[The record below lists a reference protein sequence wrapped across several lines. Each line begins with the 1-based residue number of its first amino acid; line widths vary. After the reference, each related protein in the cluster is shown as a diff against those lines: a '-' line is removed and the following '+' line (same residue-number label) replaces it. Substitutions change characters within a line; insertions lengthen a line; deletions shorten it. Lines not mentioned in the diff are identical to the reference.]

1 MEIYI
6 NNKKYVAADSE
17 TIIQVADRHDI
28 HIPRFC
34 YHKRLSVVASCRMCL
49 VEVEGA
55 KYPQPACSTLV
66 RDGMKINTSGTVT
79 EDAQKSTMEFLLIN
93 HPLDCPICDQAGE
106 CELQDVS
113 LEHGDYKSSFKEIK
127 RTVIDKD
134 IGNLIS
140 TEMTRCIHCSR
151 CVRFGEEVAGIK
163 ELGMTGRGENTKI
176 ETFINESLSS
186 ELSGNVIDLC
196 PVGALNNNLYKYTA
210 RTWDLKQST
219 SLSPNDCLGSS
230 INYHTYNNQI
240 KRCVPKENEEV
251 NLSWLSDSDRFGHEG
266 IESEERILNPYIRID
281 DKLKKVDFKTIND
294 LFYEKIKEFSS
305 KSSAFMSAQTSTE
318 EMYVFQKILRENGI
332 SRIDHRAKECD
343 FKYQSK
349 YPLIPSF
356 DCTLNDILDMDNIIL
371 VNINVSKEFPILSI
385 YLRNAVK
392 NNSTKILSLSTYD
405 YDENFDINHLEI
417 LSPIEIE
424 YYLSNFRDN
433 FLKTIDSKKRNL
445 IIMGPSVSYFK
456 NYSNTIHNLSIF
468 AKSINS
474 KLSLLGDQCNTS
486 GAWAMGIIPHRL
498 PGGID
503 INSDENKIYKP
514 ENLSDDLLIIYN
526 LEPEYDF
533 SDDNNIIEKLKKS
546 KCNIF
551 FSSYITDAIEKY
563 ADLIFPLSVQQESS
577 GSYINTN
584 KKLQKFVRILK
595 PMGES
600 REGMDILVDLSKMFN
615 MNLTINIV
623 KDEIRKILSNL
634 NVSHNYVILDK
645 PHLTEKSNSF
655 EKLIIRSPNSN
666 NPTLR
671 RCNSLLETH
680 DNDDFLSIPSDNN
693 NTYDKKITFIENKN
707 KIKINAFQKIHNKPS
722 NTILIKMSGRYKQKI
737 GAHNTIVEID

>member
-6 NNKKYVAADSE
+6 NNKKYDAEDNE

-34 YHKRLSVVASCRMCL
+34 YHKRLSIVASCRMCL

-66 RDGMKINTSGTVT
+66 RDGMKINTSGTIT

-113 LEHGDYKSSFKEIK
+113 LEHGDYKSSFKEMK

-176 ETFINESLSS
+176 ETFVNESLSS

-196 PVGALNNNLYKYTA
+196 PVGALNNNLYKYSA

-219 SLSPNDCLGSS
+219 SLSPNDCLGSN

-240 KRCVPKENEEV
+240 KRCVPRENDEV

-266 IESEERILNPYIRID
+266 IESEERILNPYIRVD
-281 DKLKKVDFKTIND
+281 GKLKKTDFKTVNK
-294 LFYEKIKEFSS
+294 LFFDKIRNFHS
-305 KSSAFMSAQTSTE
+305 KSLAFMSAQASSE
-318 EMYVFQKILRENGI
+318 EMYLFQKILRENGI
-332 SRIDHRAKECD
+332 NKIDHRAKECD
-343 FKYQSK
+343 FEYQSK

-356 DCTLNDILDMDNIIL
+356 DCKLNDIYNMDNIIL
-371 VNINVSKEFPILSI
+371 VDINVSKEYPILSI
-385 YLRNAVK
+385 YLRNAIK
-392 NNSTKILSLSTYD
+392 NNNTKILSLSTYTH
-405 YDENFDINHLEI
+405 DENFDVDHSEI
-417 LSPIEIE
+417 LSPIDLEH
-424 YYLSNFRDN
+424 YLNDFKNN
-433 FLKTIDSKKRNL
+433 FLKNIDPRKKNL
-445 IIMGPSVSYFK
+445 VVMGPSVSYFK
-456 NYSNTIHNLSIF
+456 NYTNTIHNLSVF

-486 GAWAMGIIPHRL
+486 GAWAMGIVPHRL
-498 PGGID
+498 PGGINLD
-503 INSDENKIYKP
+503 CKENNMSEGKDE
-514 ENLSDDLLIIYN
+514 DLLILYN

-533 SDDNNIIEKLKKS
+533 SDASNIIDRLKKS
-546 KCNIF
+546 KCNVF
-551 FSSYITDAIEKY
+551 FSSYITDAIEKH
-563 ADLIFPLSVQQESS
+563 ADIIFPLAVPQESS

-584 KKLQKFVRILK
+584 KMLQKFERILNPK
-595 PMGES
+595 GDS
-600 REGMDILVDLSKMFN
+600 KEGVDILIDISKVFDMDLNKNLVADDISKA
-615 MNLTINIV
+615 
-623 KDEIRKILSNL
+623 LSNIDIP
-634 NVSHNYVILDK
+634 NNYVIMD
-645 PHLTEKSNSF
+645 KSNATPKSDTF
-655 EKLIIRSPNSN
+655 EKLILRSPNSN

-671 RCNSLLETH
+671 RCNSLLQTH
-680 DNDDFLSIPSDNN
+680 DNDDFLSIPIDNDAIH
-693 NTYDKKITFIENKN
+693 DKNIILTENKN
-707 KIKINAFQKIHNKPS
+707 KIKINTSQKLHDKPS
-722 NTILIKMSGRYKQKI
+722 NTILIKMSGRYKQRI
-737 GAHNTIVEID
+737 GAHNTFVEIE

>member
-6 NNKKYVAADSE
+6 NNNKYDAVDDE
-17 TIIQVADRHDI
+17 TIIQVADRHNI

-34 YHKRLSVVASCRMCL
+34 YHKRLSIVASCRMCL

-55 KYPQPACSTLV
+55 KFPQPACSTLV

-79 EDAQKSTMEFLLIN
+79 ENAQKSTMEFLLIN

-113 LEHGDYKSSFKEIK
+113 LEHGDYKSSFKEMK

-134 IGNLIS
+134 IGNLVS

-196 PVGALNNNLYKYTA
+196 PVGALNNNLYKYSA

-219 SLSPNDCLGSS
+219 SLSSNDCLGSS

-240 KRCVPKENEEV
+240 KRSVPRENEEV

-266 IESEERILNPYIRID
+266 IESDERILNPYIRLN
-281 DKLKKVDFKTIND
+281 DKLKKTDFKIIND
-294 LFYEKIKEFSS
+294 LFCEKIKKYST
-305 KSSAFMSAQTSTE
+305 KSSAFMSAQASTE
-318 EMYVFQKILRENGI
+318 EMYLFQKILRDNGI
-332 SRIDHRAKECD
+332 SKIDHRVKECD
-343 FKYQSK
+343 FEYQFK

-356 DCTLNDILDMDNIIL
+356 DCKLSDIQDMDNIIL

-385 YLRNAVK
+385 YLRNAIN
-392 NNSTKILSLSTYD
+392 NNSTKILSLSTYN
-405 YDENFDINHLEI
+405 YDENFDIDHSEI
-417 LSPIEIE
+417 LSPIEME
-424 YYLSNFRDN
+424 YYLSNYSDN
-433 FLKTIDSKKRNL
+433 FLKRIDPKKRNL

-456 NYSNTIHNLSIF
+456 NYSNTIHNLSLF

-498 PGGID
+498 PGGIEID
-503 INSDENKIYKP
+503 SRENKIYKS
-514 ENLSDDLLIIYN
+514 ENEDLLIIYN

-533 SDDNNIIEKLKKS
+533 SNDNNIIEKLKKS

-584 KKLQKFVRILK
+584 KKVQKFERILK
-595 PMGES
+595 SKGDS
-600 REGMDILVDLSKMFN
+600 REGIDLLIDISKRFN
-615 MNLTINIV
+615 MNFTVNII
-623 KDEIRKILSNL
+623 KDEISKILSKL
-634 NVSHNYVILDK
+634 NVSNNYVIIEK
-645 PHLTEKSNSF
+645 PKATEKSNSF
-655 EKLIIRSPNSN
+655 EKLIIRSSNSN

-680 DNDDFLSIPSDNN
+680 DNDDFLSIPSNNN
-693 NTYDKKITFIENKN
+693 NTYDKKITFTENKN
-707 KIKINAFQKIHNKPS
+707 KIKINIFQKIHDKPS

-737 GAHNTIVEID
+737 GAHNTSVELD

>member
-6 NNKKYVAADSE
+6 DNKKYDAMDNE
-17 TIIQVADRHDI
+17 TIIQVADRYDI

-34 YHKRLSVVASCRMCL
+34 YHKRLSIVASCRMCL

-55 KYPQPACSTLV
+55 KFPQPACSTLV
-66 RDGMKINTSGTVT
+66 QDGMKINTSGTVT

-93 HPLDCPICDQAGE
+93 HPLDCPVCDQAGE
-106 CELQDVS
+106 CELQDIS
-113 LEHGDYKSSFKEIK
+113 LEHGDYKSAFKEIK
-127 RTVIDKD
+127 RTVLDKD
-134 IGNLIS
+134 IGNLVS

-196 PVGALNNNLYKYTA
+196 PVGALNNSLYKYSA
-210 RTWDLKQST
+210 RTWDLKQKV
-219 SLSPNDCLGSS
+219 SLSPNDCLGSN

-240 KRCVPKENEEV
+240 KRCVPRENDEV

-266 IESEERILNPYIRID
+266 IESEERILDPYVRVD
-281 DKLKKVDFKTIND
+281 GKLKKTDSKIINNI
-294 LFYEKIKEFSS
+294 FCEKIKMYSS
-305 KSSAFMSAQTSTE
+305 RSMALMSAQASSE
-318 EMYVFQKILRENGI
+318 EMYIFQKILRHSGI
-332 SRIDHRAKECD
+332 YNIDHRAKECD
-343 FKYQSK
+343 FKYQAN
-349 YPLIPSF
+349 YPVIPSF
-356 DCTLNDILDMDNIIL
+356 DCTLNDIQHMDNIIL

-385 YLRNAVK
+385 YLRNAIK
-392 NNSTKILSLSTYD
+392 NNSTKIFSLSTYN
-405 YDENFDINHLEI
+405 YNENFHINHSDV

-424 YYLSNFRDN
+424 YFLESYKDN
-433 FLKTIDSKKRNL
+433 FLNKINSKEKNL

-456 NYSNTIHNLSIF
+456 NYTNTIHNLSIF

-474 KLSLLGDQCNTS
+474 KLSLLGDQCNSS
-486 GAWAMGIIPHRL
+486 GAWAMGIVPHRL

-503 INSDENKIYKP
+503 VDIAKDKISRADDQN
-514 ENLSDDLLIIYN
+514 EDLLIIYN

-533 SDDNNIIEKLKKS
+533 SNDNNIISRLEKS

-551 FSSYITDAIEKY
+551 FSSYITDSIEKY

-584 KKLQKFVRILK
+584 KKLQRFDKILK
-595 PMGES
+595 PMGNS
-600 REGMDILVDLSKMFN
+600 KEGMEHLLDISRLLDLE
-615 MNLTINIV
+615 INTT
-623 KDEIRKILSNL
+623 KLSDEINQILSNI
-634 NVSHNYVILDK
+634 NITNNYVIMDK
-645 PHLTEKSNSF
+645 LKTTEKNRNL
-655 EKLIIRSPNSN
+655 EKLVLRSPNSN

-671 RCNSLLETH
+671 RCKSLLETH
-680 DNDDFLSIPSDNN
+680 DNDDFLSIPLNENLTDV
-693 NTYDKKITFIENKN
+693 KKIILTENKE
-707 KIKINAFQKIHNKPS
+707 KIKINTHHKTHDKPN
-722 NTILIKMSGRYKQKI
+722 NTILIKMSGRHREKI
-737 GAHNTIVEID
+737 GAHNTSVAIE

>member
-6 NNKKYVAADSE
+6 NNIKFEASDDE

-34 YHKRLSVVASCRMCL
+34 YHKRLSIVASCRMCL

-66 RDGMKINTSGTVT
+66 RDGMKINTSGTIT
-79 EDAQKSTMEFLLIN
+79 EEAQKSTMEFLLIN
-93 HPLDCPICDQAGE
+93 HPLDCPVCDQAGE

-113 LEHGDYKSSFKEIK
+113 LEHGDYKSSYSEIK

-134 IGNLIS
+134 IGKLIS

-176 ETFINESLSS
+176 ETFINESISS

-196 PVGALNNNLYKYTA
+196 PVGALNNNLYKYSA
-210 RTWDLKQST
+210 RTWDLKQVT
-219 SLSPNDCLGSS
+219 SLSPNDCLGSN
-230 INYHTYNNQI
+230 INYHTYNNKI
-240 KRCVPKENEEV
+240 KRCVPRENDEV

-266 IESEERILNPYIRID
+266 IDSEERILNPYIRID
-281 DKLKKVDFKTIND
+281 GKLQKTDFKTIYN
-294 LFYEKIKEFSS
+294 LFSEKIKMYAS
-305 KSSAFMSAQTSTE
+305 KSTAFMSAQSTSE
-318 EMYVFQKILRENGI
+318 EMYLFQKILRENNI
-332 SRIDHRAKECD
+332 YKIDHRVKECD

-349 YPLIPSF
+349 YPVIPSF
-356 DCTLNDILDMDNIIL
+356 DCKLNDILSMDNIIL

-385 YLRNAVK
+385 YLRNAIK
-392 NNSTKILSLSTYD
+392 NNATKIFSLSTYN
-405 YDENFDINHLEI
+405 YDENFDIDYLEV
-417 LSPIEIE
+417 LNPVDIE
-424 YYLSNFRDN
+424 YFLNNSKAN
-433 FLKTIDSKKRNL
+433 FLNKIDPKKRNL
-445 IIMGPSVSYFK
+445 VVMGPSVSYFK
-456 NYSNTIHNLSIF
+456 NYTNTVHNLSVF

-486 GAWAMGIIPHRL
+486 GAWAMGIVPHRY
-498 PGGID
+498 PGGEEID
-503 INSDENKIYKP
+503 RHDKRLLSSENQN
-514 ENLSDDLLIIYN
+514 EDLLIIYN

-533 SDDNNIIEKLKKS
+533 SNDNNIIERLKNS

-551 FSSYITDAIEKY
+551 FSSYITDSIEKY
-563 ADLIFPLSVQQESS
+563 ADIIFPLAVQQESS

-584 KKLQKFVRILK
+584 KKLQRFQKVLVPRGDSKAGVDLLLDISKSL
-595 PMGES
+595 
-600 REGMDILVDLSKMFN
+600 GMDLDKEMISE
-615 MNLTINIV
+615 
-623 KDEIRKILSNL
+623 EISSILSNI
-634 NVSHNYVILDK
+634 NVKNNFIIMNKIDD
-645 PHLTEKSNSF
+645 TEKSHNL
-655 EKLIIRSPNSN
+655 EKLILRSPNSN

-671 RCNSLLETH
+671 RCTSLLETH
-680 DNDDFLSIPSDNN
+680 DNDNFLSIPMNKSLADN
-693 NTYDKKITFIENKN
+693 KKIILTENKD
-707 KIKINAFQKIHNKPS
+707 KIKLSTPTKQHEKPS

-737 GAHNTIVEID
+737 GACNTSVEID

>member
-6 NNKKYVAADSE
+6 NNNKYDAVDDE
-17 TIIQVADRHDI
+17 TIIQVADRHNI

-34 YHKRLSVVASCRMCL
+34 YHKRLSIVASCRMCL

-55 KYPQPACSTLV
+55 KFPQPACSTLV

-79 EDAQKSTMEFLLIN
+79 ENAQKSTMEFLLIN

-113 LEHGDYKSSFKEIK
+113 LEHGDYKSSFKEMK

-134 IGNLIS
+134 IGNLVS

-176 ETFINESLSS
+176 ETFINEGLSS

-196 PVGALNNNLYKYTA
+196 PVGALNNNLYKYSA
-210 RTWDLKQST
+210 RTWDLKQSS

-240 KRCVPKENEEV
+240 KRCVPRENDEV

-266 IESEERILNPYIRID
+266 IESDERILNPYIRIS
-281 DKLKKVDFKTIND
+281 DKLKKTDFTTINN
-294 LFYEKIKEFSS
+294 LFSEKIKSFSS
-305 KSSAFMSAQTSTE
+305 QSSAFMSAQASCE
-318 EMYVFQKILRENGI
+318 EMYLFQKILRENNI
-332 SRIDHRAKECD
+332 FKIDHRAKECD
-343 FKYQSK
+343 FEYQLK
-349 YPLIPSF
+349 YPIMPSF
-356 DCTLNDILDMDNIIL
+356 DCKLNDIEDMDNIIL

-385 YLRNAVK
+385 YLRNAIKK
-392 NNSTKILSLSTYD
+392 NATKIISLSTYT
-405 YDENFDINHLEI
+405 YDENFDVNQSEV

-424 YYLSNFRDN
+424 NLLNNYKDN
-433 FLKTIDSKKRNL
+433 FLSKVDAKKRNL
-445 IIMGPSVSYFK
+445 IIMGPSVSYFS
-456 NYSNTIHNLSIF
+456 NYSNIIHNLSVY
-468 AKSINS
+468 AKSKNS
-474 KLSLLGDQCNTS
+474 NLSLLGDQCNTA
-486 GAWAMGIIPHRL
+486 GAWAMGIVPHRL

-503 INSDENKIYKP
+503 TDIKEYKSH
-514 ENLSDDLLIIYN
+514 NGDKDKDDLLIIYN

-533 SDDNNIIEKLKKS
+533 SNDNNIIDKLKNS
-546 KCNIF
+546 KCNVF
-551 FSSYITDAIEKY
+551 FSSYITDAIGKY

-584 KKLQKFVRILK
+584 KMLQRFKRVLNPRGDSK
-595 PMGES
+595 
-600 REGMDILVDLSKMFN
+600 EGMDILIDISTALN
-615 MNLTINIV
+615 MNLN
-623 KDEIRKILSNL
+623 KKLLADEISKILSNI
-634 NVSHNYVILDK
+634 NIPNNYVIMDTK
-645 PHLTEKSNSF
+645 KGSERSNNLQ
-655 EKLIIRSPNSN
+655 KLILRSPNSN

-671 RCNSLLETH
+671 RCDSLLETH
-680 DNDDFLSIPSDNN
+680 DKDDFLSIPVFDSNSF
-693 NTYDKKITFIENKN
+693 DKKIILTENKN
-707 KIKINAFQKIHNKPS
+707 KIKINTLQQTHEKPS
-722 NTILIKMSGRYKQKI
+722 NTILIKMSGRYKQKL
-737 GAHNTIVEID
+737 GAYSSYVEIE

>member
-6 NNKKYVAADSE
+6 NNIKYDAEDNE
-17 TIIQVADRHDI
+17 TIIQVADRHEI

-34 YHKRLSVVASCRMCL
+34 YHKRLSIVASCRMCL

-66 RDGMKINTSGTVT
+66 RDGMKINTSGTIT

-113 LEHGDYKSSFKEIK
+113 LEHGDYKSSFKEMK

-176 ETFINESLSS
+176 ETFVNESLSS

-196 PVGALNNNLYKYTA
+196 PVGALNNNLYKYSA

-219 SLSPNDCLGSS
+219 SLSPNDCLGSN

-240 KRCVPKENEEV
+240 KRCVPRENDEV

-266 IESEERILNPYIRID
+266 IESEERILNPYIRVD
-281 DKLKKVDFKTIND
+281 GKLKKTDFKTVNA
-294 LFYEKIKEFSS
+294 LFFDKIHSSHS
-305 KSSAFMSAQTSTE
+305 KSSAFMSAQASSE
-318 EMYVFQKILRENGI
+318 EMYLFQKILRENGI
-332 SRIDHRAKECD
+332 YKIDHRAKECD
-343 FKYQSK
+343 FAYQSK

-356 DCTLNDILDMDNIIL
+356 DCKLNDINNMDNIIL
-371 VNINVSKEFPILSI
+371 VDVNVSKEYPILSI
-385 YLRNAVK
+385 YLRNAIK
-392 NNSTKILSLSTYD
+392 NNLTKILSLSTYTHH
-405 YDENFDINHLEI
+405 ENFDVDHSEI
-417 LSPIEIE
+417 LSPIELE
-424 YYLSNFRDN
+424 HYLNDFKNN
-433 FLKTIDSKKRNL
+433 FLKNIDPTKKNL

-456 NYSNTIHNLSIF
+456 NYSNTIHNLSVF

-486 GAWAMGIIPHRL
+486 GAWAMGIVPHRL
-498 PGGID
+498 PGGINKSCKE
-503 INSDENKIYKP
+503 NSMHEVKDEN
-514 ENLSDDLLIIYN
+514 LLILYN

-533 SDDNNIIEKLKKS
+533 SDANNIIDRLNKS

-551 FSSYITDAIEKY
+551 FSSYITDAIEKH
-563 ADLIFPLSVQQESS
+563 ADIIFPLAVQQESS

-584 KKLQKFVRILK
+584 KMHQRFDRILNPRGDSK
-595 PMGES
+595 
-600 REGMDILVDLSKMFN
+600 EGLDILIDISKVFDMDLSKK
-615 MNLTINIV
+615 IV
-623 KDEIRKILSNL
+623 EDEVTKVLSSIDVPN
-634 NVSHNYVILDK
+634 NYVIMD
-645 PHLTEKSNSF
+645 KSNTTPKSNNF
-655 EKLIIRSPNSN
+655 EKIILRSPNSN

-671 RCNSLLETH
+671 RCNSLLQTH
-680 DNDDFLSIPSDNN
+680 DNDDFLSIPLDNDSIHEKN
-693 NTYDKKITFIENKN
+693 IILTENKN
-707 KIKINAFQKIHNKPS
+707 KIKINTSQKLHDKPS
-722 NTILIKMSGRYKQKI
+722 NTILIKMSGRFKQKI
-737 GAHNTIVEID
+737 GAHNTFVEIE

>member
-6 NNKKYVAADSE
+6 NNKKYDAKDDE
-17 TIIQVADRHDI
+17 TIIQVADRQEI

-34 YHKRLSVVASCRMCL
+34 YHKRLSIVASCRMCL

-66 RDGMKINTSGTVT
+66 RDGMKINTSGTIT

-113 LEHGDYKSSFKEIK
+113 LEHGDYKSSFTEMK

-176 ETFINESLSS
+176 ETFVNESLSS

-196 PVGALNNNLYKYTA
+196 PVGALNNNLYKYSA

-219 SLSPNDCLGSS
+219 SLSPNDCLGSN

-240 KRCVPKENEEV
+240 KRCVPRENDAV

-266 IESEERILNPYIRID
+266 IESEERILNPYIRVD
-281 DKLKKVDFKTIND
+281 GKLKKTDFKTVNN
-294 LFYEKIKEFSS
+294 LFCDKIRNFHT
-305 KSSAFMSAQTSTE
+305 KSLAFMSAQASSE
-318 EMYVFQKILRENGI
+318 EMYLFQKILRENGI
-332 SRIDHRAKECD
+332 NKIDHRAKECD
-343 FKYQSK
+343 FEYQSK

-356 DCTLNDILDMDNIIL
+356 DCKLNDIHNMDNIIL
-371 VNINVSKEFPILSI
+371 VDINVSKEYPILSI
-385 YLRNAVK
+385 YLRNAIK
-392 NNSTKILSLSTYD
+392 NNHTKILSLSTYTH
-405 YDENFDINHLEI
+405 DENFDVDHSEI
-417 LSPIEIE
+417 LSPIDLEHTLNDFE
-424 YYLSNFRDN
+424 NN
-433 FLKTIDSKKRNL
+433 FLKNIDPKKKNL

-486 GAWAMGIIPHRL
+486 GAWAMGIVPHRL
-498 PGGID
+498 PGGINLD
-503 INSDENKIYKP
+503 YKENNMSEVKDE
-514 ENLSDDLLIIYN
+514 DLLIIYN

-533 SDDNNIIEKLKKS
+533 SDANNIVDRLNKS
-546 KCNIF
+546 KFNIF
-551 FSSYITDAIEKY
+551 FSSYITDAIEKH
-563 ADLIFPLSVQQESS
+563 ADIIFPLAVQQESS

-584 KKLQKFVRILK
+584 KMLQKFERILNPK
-595 PMGES
+595 GDS
-600 REGMDILVDLSKMFN
+600 KEGSDILIDISRVFDMNLSK
-615 MNLTINIV
+615 NLVADDISKV
-623 KDEIRKILSNL
+623 LSNIDIP
-634 NVSHNYVILDK
+634 NNYVIMD
-645 PHLTEKSNSF
+645 KSNATPKSNTF
-655 EKLIIRSPNSN
+655 EKLILRSPNSN

-671 RCNSLLETH
+671 RCNSLLQTH
-680 DNDDFLSIPSDNN
+680 DNDDFLSIPLDNN
-693 NTYDKKITFIENKN
+693 AIHDKNIVLTENKN
-707 KIKINAFQKIHNKPS
+707 KIKINTSQKLHDKPS
-722 NTILIKMSGRYKQKI
+722 NTILIKMSGRFKQKI
-737 GAHNTIVEID
+737 GAHNTFVEIE

>member
-6 NNKKYVAADSE
+6 NNKKYNAVDNE
-17 TIIQVADRHDI
+17 TIIQVADRHEI

-34 YHKRLSVVASCRMCL
+34 YHKRLSIVASCRMCL

-66 RDGMKINTSGTVT
+66 RDGMKINTSGSIT

-113 LEHGDYKSSFKEIK
+113 LEHGDYKSSFTEMK

-176 ETFINESLSS
+176 ETFVNESLSS

-196 PVGALNNNLYKYTA
+196 PVGALNNNLYKYSA

-219 SLSPNDCLGSS
+219 SLSPNDCLGSN

-240 KRCVPKENEEV
+240 KRCVPRENDAV

-266 IESEERILNPYIRID
+266 IESEERILNPYIRVD
-281 DKLKKVDFKTIND
+281 GKLKKTDFKTVNN
-294 LFYEKIKEFSS
+294 LFCDKIRNFHT
-305 KSSAFMSAQTSTE
+305 KSLAFMSAQASSE
-318 EMYVFQKILRENGI
+318 EMYLFQKILRENGI
-332 SRIDHRAKECD
+332 NKIDHRAKECD
-343 FKYQSK
+343 FEYQSK

-356 DCTLNDILDMDNIIL
+356 DCKLNDIHNMDNIIL
-371 VNINVSKEFPILSI
+371 VDINVSKEYPILSI
-385 YLRNAVK
+385 YLRNAIK
-392 NNSTKILSLSTYD
+392 NNHTKILSLSTYTH
-405 YDENFDINHLEI
+405 DENFDVDHSEI
-417 LSPIEIE
+417 LSPIDLEHTLNDFE
-424 YYLSNFRDN
+424 NN
-433 FLKTIDSKKRNL
+433 FLKNIDPKKKNL
-445 IIMGPSVSYFK
+445 IIMGPTVSYFK

-486 GAWAMGIIPHRL
+486 GAWAMGIVPHRL
-498 PGGID
+498 PGGINLD
-503 INSDENKIYKP
+503 YKENNMSEVKDE
-514 ENLSDDLLIIYN
+514 DLLIIYN

-533 SDDNNIIEKLKKS
+533 SDANNIVDRLNKS
-546 KCNIF
+546 KFNIF
-551 FSSYITDAIEKY
+551 FSSYITDAIEKH
-563 ADLIFPLSVQQESS
+563 ADIIFPLAVQQESS

-584 KKLQKFVRILK
+584 KMLQKFERILNPK
-595 PMGES
+595 GDS
-600 REGMDILVDLSKMFN
+600 KEGSDILIDISRVFDMNLSK
-615 MNLTINIV
+615 NLVADDISKV
-623 KDEIRKILSNL
+623 LSNIDVP
-634 NVSHNYVILDK
+634 NNYVIMD
-645 PHLTEKSNSF
+645 KSNATPKSNTF
-655 EKLIIRSPNSN
+655 EKLILRSPNSN

-671 RCNSLLETH
+671 RCNSLLQTH
-680 DNDDFLSIPSDNN
+680 DNDDFLSIPLDNN
-693 NTYDKKITFIENKN
+693 AIHDKNIVLTENKN
-707 KIKINAFQKIHNKPS
+707 KIKINTSQKLHDKPS
-722 NTILIKMSGRYKQKI
+722 NTILIKMSGRFKQKI
-737 GAHNTIVEID
+737 GAHNTFVEIE

>member
-433 FLKTIDSKKRNL
+433 FLKTIDSRKRNL

>member
-6 NNKKYVAADSE
+6 NNKKYDALDDE

-34 YHKRLSVVASCRMCL
+34 YHKRLSIVASCRMCL

-55 KYPQPACSTLV
+55 KYPQPACSTIV
-66 RDGMKINTSGTVT
+66 RDGMKINTSSPVT

-93 HPLDCPICDQAGE
+93 HPLDCPVCDQAGE

-127 RTVIDKD
+127 RTVIDKN

-196 PVGALNNNLYKYTA
+196 PVGALNNNLYKYSA

-219 SLSPNDCLGSS
+219 AVSPNDCLGSR

-240 KRCVPKENEEV
+240 KRCVPGENDEV

-266 IESEERILNPYIRID
+266 IESEERILNPYIRVEG
-281 DKLKKVDFKTIND
+281 KLKKTDYQTINN
-294 LFYEKIKEFSS
+294 LFSEKIKMHFE
-305 KSSAFMSAQTSTE
+305 KSSVYMSAQASCE
-318 EMYVFQKILRENGI
+318 EMYLFQKILRENNI
-332 SRIDHRAKECD
+332 HNIDHRSKECD
-343 FKYQSK
+343 FEYQSK
-349 YPLIPSF
+349 YPLVPSF
-356 DCTLNDILDMDNIIL
+356 DCKLNDIQDMDNIIL

-385 YLRNAVK
+385 HLRNAIK
-392 NNSTKILSLSTYD
+392 NNSTKIYSLSTYD
-405 YDENFDINHLEI
+405 YNENFDVNCSEI

-424 YYLSNFRDN
+424 HHLNNFNHN
-433 FLKTIDSKKRNL
+433 FLNKIDSKKKNL
-445 IIMGPSVSYFK
+445 IIMGPSVSCFS
-456 NYSNTIHNLSIF
+456 NYTNTIHNLSVF
-468 AKSINS
+468 AKATNS
-474 KLSLLGDQCNTS
+474 RLALLGDQCNSS
-486 GAWAMGIIPHRL
+486 GAWIMGIVPHRL

-503 INSDENKIYKP
+503 VNSKVNKI
-514 ENLSDDLLIIYN
+514 LSTTEGNDDLLIIYN

-533 SDDNNIIEKLKKS
+533 SNDNNIIDRLKKS

-551 FSSYITDAIEKY
+551 FSSYITDSIEKY

-584 KKLQKFVRILK
+584 KSFQRYQKILTPK
-595 PMGES
+595 GNS
-600 REGMDILVDLSKMFN
+600 KEGSDILIGISQVLN
-615 MNLTINIV
+615 MNLNKKIV
-623 KDEIRKILSNL
+623 SEEISKILSDINIP
-634 NVSHNYVILDK
+634 NNYVIMNK
-645 PHLTEKSNSF
+645 HNVTEKNYNL
-655 EKLIIRSPNSN
+655 EKLILRSPNSN

-671 RCNSLLETH
+671 RSKSLLDTH
-680 DNDDFLSIPSDNN
+680 DLDDFLSIPMSDNQVF
-693 NTYDKKITFIENKN
+693 DKKIIFTENKD
-707 KIKINAFQKIHNKPS
+707 KIKINTPQKVHDKPN

-737 GAHNTIVEID
+737 GAYNTFVEIE

>member
-6 NNKKYVAADSE
+6 NNQKYDATDNE

-34 YHKRLSVVASCRMCL
+34 YHKRLSIVASCRMCL
-49 VEVEGA
+49 VEVEGS

-113 LEHGDYKSSFKEIK
+113 LEHGDYKSSFKEMK

-196 PVGALNNNLYKYTA
+196 PVGALNNNLYKYSA

-219 SLSPNDCLGSS
+219 SLSPNDCLGSN

-240 KRCVPKENEEV
+240 KRCVPSENEEV

-266 IESEERILNPYIRID
+266 IESEERILSPYIRLD
-281 DKLKKVDFKTIND
+281 DKLKKTDFKTIND
-294 LFYEKIKEFSS
+294 LFSEKIKHFKSE
-305 KSSAFMSAQTSTE
+305 SSAYMSAQASSE
-318 EMYVFQKILRENGI
+318 EMYLFQKILRDNNI
-332 SRIDHRAKECD
+332 YKIDHRAKECD

-356 DCTLNDILDMDNIIL
+356 DCKLNDIHNMDNIIL

-385 YLRNAVK
+385 YLRNAIK
-392 NNSTKILSLSTYD
+392 NNSTKIVSLSTYN
-405 YDENFDINHLEI
+405 YNENFDVNHSEI

-424 YYLSNFRDN
+424 YYLENFKDN
-433 FLKTIDSKKRNL
+433 FLNKIDPKKKNL
-445 IIMGPSVSYFK
+445 IIMGPSVSYFR
-456 NYSNTIHNLSIF
+456 NYSNTIHNLSVF

-474 KLSLLGDQCNTS
+474 KLSLLGDQCNTT
-486 GAWAMGIIPHRL
+486 GAWAMGIVPHRL

-503 INSDENKIYKP
+503 INNEENKMCKDENKN
-514 ENLSDDLLIIYN
+514 EELLIIYN

-533 SDDNNIIEKLKKS
+533 SDDNNIIDRLKNS

-551 FSSYITDAIEKY
+551 FSSYITDAIEKH
-563 ADLIFPLSVQQESS
+563 ADLIFPLSVQQESR

-584 KKLQKFVRILK
+584 KKLQRFERVLQPKGDSK
-595 PMGES
+595 QGT
-600 REGMDILVDLSKMFN
+600 DILVDISKLFN
-615 MNLTINIV
+615 MNLDEKIV
-623 KDEIRKILSNL
+623 KDEINKILSDL
-634 NVSHNYVILDK
+634 NVPNNYVIVDNA
-645 PHLTEKSNSF
+645 HTTEKSNNF

-671 RCNSLLETH
+671 RCSSLLETH
-680 DNDDFLSIPSDNN
+680 DDDNFLSIPSDNN
-693 NTYDKKITFIENKN
+693 HTYDKKVIFIENKN
-707 KIKINAFQKIHNKPS
+707 KIKINAFQKIHEKPN

>member
-6 NNKKYVAADSE
+6 NNKKYDAEDNE
-17 TIIQVADRHDI
+17 TIIQVADRHEI

-34 YHKRLSVVASCRMCL
+34 YHKRLSIVASCRMCL

-66 RDGMKINTSGTVT
+66 RDGMKINTSGTIT

-113 LEHGDYKSSFKEIK
+113 LEHGDYKSSFKEMK

-134 IGNLIS
+134 IGNLVS

-176 ETFINESLSS
+176 ETFVNESLSS

-196 PVGALNNNLYKYTA
+196 PVGALNNNLYKYSA
-210 RTWDLKQST
+210 RTWDLKQSA
-219 SLSPNDCLGSS
+219 SLSPNDCLGSN

-240 KRCVPKENEEV
+240 KRCVPRENDDV

-266 IESEERILNPYIRID
+266 IESEERILSPYIRVGG
-281 DKLKKVDFKTIND
+281 KLKKTDFKTVNK
-294 LFYEKIKEFSS
+294 LFFDKIRDFRS
-305 KSSAFMSAQTSTE
+305 KSLAFMSAQASCE
-318 EMYVFQKILRENGI
+318 EMYLFQKILRENGI
-332 SRIDHRAKECD
+332 NKIDHRAKECD

-356 DCTLNDILDMDNIIL
+356 DCKLNDIHNMDNIIL
-371 VNINVSKEFPILSI
+371 VDINVSKEYPILSI
-385 YLRNAVK
+385 YLRNAIK
-392 NNSTKILSLSTYD
+392 NNNTKILSLSTYTH
-405 YDENFDINHLEI
+405 DENFDVDHSEI
-417 LSPIEIE
+417 LSPIDLEH
-424 YYLSNFRDN
+424 YLNDFKNN
-433 FLKTIDSKKRNL
+433 FLRNIDPKKKNL

-456 NYSNTIHNLSIF
+456 NYTNTIHNLSVF
-468 AKSINS
+468 AKLINS

-486 GAWAMGIIPHRL
+486 GAWAMGIVPHRL
-498 PGGID
+498 PGGKNLD
-503 INSDENKIYKP
+503 IKENNMSKVKDE
-514 ENLSDDLLIIYN
+514 DLLILYN

-533 SDDNNIIEKLKKS
+533 SDASNIIDRLNKS

-551 FSSYITDAIEKY
+551 FSSYITDAIEKH
-563 ADLIFPLSVQQESS
+563 ADIIFPLAVQQESS

-584 KKLQKFVRILK
+584 KMLQKFERILNPRGDSK
-595 PMGES
+595 
-600 REGMDILVDLSKMFN
+600 EGVDILIDISKLFDMDLN
-615 MNLTINIV
+615 RNLVADNIRNV
-623 KDEIRKILSNL
+623 LSNIDIP
-634 NVSHNYVILDK
+634 NNYVIMDK
-645 PHLTEKSNSF
+645 SNTTPKSNSF
-655 EKLIIRSPNSN
+655 EKLILRSPNSN

-671 RCNSLLETH
+671 RCNSLLQTH
-680 DNDDFLSIPSDNN
+680 DNDDFLSIPHDNHAIH
-693 NTYDKKITFIENKN
+693 DKNIILTENKN
-707 KIKINAFQKIHNKPS
+707 KIKINTSKKLHNKPS

-737 GAHNTIVEID
+737 GAHNTFVEIE

>member
-6 NNKKYVAADSE
+6 NNRKYDALDDE

-66 RDGMKINTSGTVT
+66 REGMKINTSGTVT

-113 LEHGDYKSSFKEIK
+113 LEHGDYKSEFKEMK

-196 PVGALNNNLYKYTA
+196 PVGALNNNLYKYSA
-210 RTWDLKQST
+210 RTWDLKQFPSVST
-219 SLSPNDCLGSS
+219 NDCLGSN

-240 KRCVPKENEEV
+240 KRCVPRENDEI

-266 IESEERILNPYIRID
+266 IDSEERILNPYIRED
-281 DKLKKVDFKTIND
+281 EKLKKTDFKTIND
-294 LFYEKIKEFSS
+294 VFSKKIKNLSS
-305 KSSAFMSAQTSTE
+305 KSSAFMSAQASCE
-318 EMYVFQKILRENGI
+318 EMYLFQKILRENNVHK
-332 SRIDHRAKECD
+332 IDHRAKECD

-356 DCTLNDILDMDNIIL
+356 SCTLNDIYHMDNIIL
-371 VNINVSKEFPILSI
+371 VDINVSKEFPILSI
-385 YLRNAVK
+385 YLRNAIIK
-392 NNSTKILSLSTYD
+392 NSTKITSLSTYSN
-405 YDENFDINHLEI
+405 DENFAVNHSEI

-424 YYLSNFRDN
+424 NYLRNFKDN
-433 FLKTIDSKKRNL
+433 FLREINPKKKNL
-445 IIMGPSVSYFK
+445 IIMGPSVSYYK
-456 NYSNTIHNLSIF
+456 NYSNTIHYLSVF
-468 AKSINS
+468 AQSTNS
-474 KLSLLGDQCNTS
+474 ELALLGDQCNTS
-486 GAWAMGIIPHRL
+486 GAWAMGIVPHRL

-503 INSDENKIYKP
+503 VNSKENKIFSV
-514 ENLSDDLLIIYN
+514 ENQNEDLLIIYN

-533 SDDNNIIEKLKKS
+533 SDDNNIIDRLKKS

-584 KKLQKFVRILK
+584 KTLQKFIRILNPK
-595 PMGES
+595 GDS
-600 REGMDILVDLSKMFN
+600 KEGADILIDISKRLN
-615 MNLTINIV
+615 MNLNKKTTTEEINKILTNINIQ
-623 KDEIRKILSNL
+623 N
-634 NVSHNYVILDK
+634 NYVIMEKLN
-645 PHLTEKSNSF
+645 PTEKINSF
-655 EKLIIRSPNSN
+655 EKLILRSPNSN

-680 DNDDFLSIPSDNN
+680 DNDDFLSMPSDDNQIV
-693 NTYDKKITFIENKN
+693 DKKIILTENKN
-707 KIKINAFQKIHNKPS
+707 KIKINAFQKIHEKPN

-737 GAHNTIVEID
+737 GAHNSIVEID

>member
-6 NNKKYVAADSE
+6 NNKKYDAKDDE
-17 TIIQVADRHDI
+17 TIIQVADRQEI

-34 YHKRLSVVASCRMCL
+34 YHKRLSIVASCRMCL

-66 RDGMKINTSGTVT
+66 RDGMKINTSGTIT

-113 LEHGDYKSSFKEIK
+113 LEHGDYKSSFTEMK

-176 ETFINESLSS
+176 ETFVNESLSS

-196 PVGALNNNLYKYTA
+196 PVGALNNNLYKYSA

-219 SLSPNDCLGSS
+219 SLSPNDCLGSN

-240 KRCVPKENEEV
+240 KRCVPRENDAV

-266 IESEERILNPYIRID
+266 IESEERILNPYIRVD
-281 DKLKKVDFKTIND
+281 GKLKKTDFKTVNN
-294 LFYEKIKEFSS
+294 LFCDKIRNFHT
-305 KSSAFMSAQTSTE
+305 KSLAFMSAQASSE
-318 EMYVFQKILRENGI
+318 EMYLFQKILRENGI
-332 SRIDHRAKECD
+332 NKIDHRAKECD
-343 FKYQSK
+343 FEYQSK

-356 DCTLNDILDMDNIIL
+356 DCKLNDIHNMDNIIL
-371 VNINVSKEFPILSI
+371 VDINVSKEYPILSI
-385 YLRNAVK
+385 YLRNAIK
-392 NNSTKILSLSTYD
+392 NNHTKILSLSTYTH
-405 YDENFDINHLEI
+405 DENFDVDHSEI
-417 LSPIEIE
+417 LSPIDLE
-424 YYLSNFRDN
+424 YTLNDFENN
-433 FLKTIDSKKRNL
+433 FLKNIDPKKKNL

-486 GAWAMGIIPHRL
+486 GAWAMGIVPHRL
-498 PGGID
+498 PGGINLD
-503 INSDENKIYKP
+503 YKENNMSEVKDE
-514 ENLSDDLLIIYN
+514 DLLIIYN

-533 SDDNNIIEKLKKS
+533 SDANNIVDRLNKS
-546 KCNIF
+546 KFNIF
-551 FSSYITDAIEKY
+551 FSSYITDAIEKH
-563 ADLIFPLSVQQESS
+563 ADIIFPLAVQQESS

-584 KKLQKFVRILK
+584 KMLQKFERILNPK
-595 PMGES
+595 GDS
-600 REGMDILVDLSKMFN
+600 KEGSDILIDISRVFDMNLSK
-615 MNLTINIV
+615 NLVADDISKV
-623 KDEIRKILSNL
+623 LSNIDIP
-634 NVSHNYVILDK
+634 NNHVIMD
-645 PHLTEKSNSF
+645 KSNATPKSNTF
-655 EKLIIRSPNSN
+655 EKLILRSPNSN

-671 RCNSLLETH
+671 RCNSLLQTH
-680 DNDDFLSIPSDNN
+680 DNDDFLSIPLDNN
-693 NTYDKKITFIENKN
+693 AIHDKNIVLTENKN
-707 KIKINAFQKIHNKPS
+707 KIKINTSQKLHDKPS
-722 NTILIKMSGRYKQKI
+722 NTILIKMSGRFKQKI
-737 GAHNTIVEID
+737 GAHNTFVEIE